1 MLNLLEYVLRGLLT
15 GAVYGVLALPLS
27 LVFLTTTT
35 IDFAIGAYA
44 LVAAVVA
51 AQVGGVFG
59 LVAGLGA
66 AMACSGVLVFVLVL
80 LKRQRGDYR
89 ISFILASIGL
99 TAALSS
105 LVFWAKGPTAL
116 LNGAIGGVAHL
127 GPLILPHA
135 GLVNLAIGVSL
146 LAMLQVAL
154 FNTHAGKVMRATAIN
169 PKAASLA
176 GIRVSVVEASTILTG
191 GLLGGAAGLLLYY
204 SSGLDFNSP
213 LTLSFAGFGA
223 AVIFGMEHP
232 LRCFVGG
239 LILGV
244 VEAISAGYA
253 SGAVASMLPMVFI
266 LVVLSAGHAGSARFS
281 GDRP

>member
-35 IDFAIGAYA
+35 IDFAVGAYA

-51 AQVGGVFG
+51 AQIGGVFG

-66 AMACSGVLVFVLVL
+66 AMACSAVLVFVLVL

-99 TAALSS
+99 VVALSS

-116 LNGAIGGVAHL
+116 LNGTVGGVAHL
-127 GPLILPHA
+127 GPLILPYA
-135 GLVNLAIGVSL
+135 GLINLAVGVSL
-146 LAMLQVAL
+146 LAMLQVVL
-154 FNTHAGKVMRATAIN
+154 FKTHAGKVMRATAIN

-176 GIRVSVVEASTILTG
+176 GIRVPVVEASTILAG
-191 GLLGGAAGLLLYY
+191 GLLGGTAGILLYY

-223 AVIFGMEHP
+223 AVIFGMERP

-253 SGAVASMLPMVFI
+253 SGAVASMLPMLFV
-266 LVVLSAGHAGSARFS
+266 LLVLSVSHAGSARFS